1 VPDREAARQTLNRLW
16 DVALNDEDAVVP
28 PEIHA
33 LVNSDLVAVRFCLV
47 TQLLGKLVDP
57 SLDALCLQRGAGGAG
72 QWDPRGFA
80 TQVIVP
86 WNRNNQ
92 NVLGPSGDP
101 YVSNPLRRPR
111 VDDGLAQM
119 GKREEWERLCRTLL
133 DVETAQNS
141 EITGAVFKDVLVAI
155 RDRLREFSFSYV
167 VPPRV
172 SLRQAEDLVK
182 TFMSEPSGGD
192 RGLAVVAALFETFR
206 DRLGLYREVR
216 RGVIN
221 AADSATDSVGDLEC
235 LGSDGQIVLAV
246 EVKERRIGDADVQI
260 AIEKARAFSVRE
272 LLLCTE
278 GLIDGE
284 QAAIAQ
290 TFNRAWASGTN
301 LYHATIIELMRGAL
315 PLLGEG
321 GTRDFIVQIG
331 SQLDRF
337 STQPKHRKVWK
348 SLLDGL

>member
-1 VPDREAARQTLNRLW
+1 LNSLW
-16 DVALNDEDAVVP
+16 DVVLNDENAVAP
-28 PEIHA
+28 AEIHK
-33 LVNSDLVAVRFCLV
+33 LVNSDLVAVRFCLL

-57 SLDALCLQRGAGGAG
+57 DLDTLCLQRGAGGAG
-72 QWDPRGFA
+72 RWDPRSFA
-80 TQVIVP
+80 AQVVVP

-111 VDDGLAQM
+111 VDDGLAQT

-133 DVETAQNS
+133 DVESARNAEHT
-141 EITGAVFKDVLVAI
+141 EAVFMAVLIAV
-155 RDRLREFSFSYV
+155 RDRLREFSFTYV

-172 SLRQAEDLVK
+172 SIRQAEELVRH
-182 TFMSEPSGGD
+182 FMSDPSGGD
-192 RGLAVVAALFETFR
+192 RGLAVVAALFHTFR
-206 DRLGLYREVR
+206 DRVGLYHEIR

-221 AADSATDSVGDLEC
+221 AADSATGSVADLEC
-235 LGSDGQIVLAV
+235 VGSDGAVVLAV
-246 EVKERRIGDADVQI
+246 EVKERRIGDADVHVAI
-260 AIEKARAFSVRE
+260 AKARAFAVRE

-278 GLIDGE
+278 GLADGE
-284 QAAIAQ
+284 QAAIEE
-290 TFNRAWASGTN
+290 TFARAWASGTN

-321 GTRDFIVQIG
+321 GTRDFVVKIG

-348 SLLDGL
+348 SLLDSL